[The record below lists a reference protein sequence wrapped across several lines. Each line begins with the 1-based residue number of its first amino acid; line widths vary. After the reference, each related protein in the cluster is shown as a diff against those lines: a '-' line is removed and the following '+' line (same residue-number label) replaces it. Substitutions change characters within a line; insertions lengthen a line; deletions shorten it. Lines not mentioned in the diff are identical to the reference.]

1 MGSAPSQSRPQ
12 SAAATD
18 SSSGLNQTSKP
29 PPPPAS
35 RTVSARSYADRG
47 RSATAVQH
55 LTIMPNRQ
63 YSPEQ
68 LENRM
73 KWRDDPS
80 EIVSV
85 TINQSGFSK
94 TSVNI
99 VTGNFVAFSWNIAD
113 SEVATAT
120 EPSLGCNVTQ
130 VVHDGE
136 QFRPVPGGIHS
147 GQLTA
152 RGNFSHRFGIVG
164 EFTFVCAG
172 IRCQPLTVRVSE
184 RPPFQIE
191 FAADRGFSVE
201 SADLEAG
208 ESVKWLWRDLPAEM
222 RVLPAELC
230 INCGLRQS
238 DGSGSESKKNP
249 PTCSGSFEQQFN
261 QPGIYYFVTESSKE
275 ELNGHLSTVRVRDC
289 YREHRVRIR
298 DDGFDP
304 PITFISVGDRV
315 WFEWGGGGS
324 DICQFRHAPFEISAD
339 RSGPEFKPTQAA
351 YRWQRASRCGLMA
364 HDFLRIIKPDATC
377 YVSHFADLSAATVG
391 KLRRRSGKLGS
402 IVVSVRPA
410 QVEVRVDEAGRFQP
424 DFLSLSV
431 GDSVLLELQGEANK
445 RLTDLKLV
453 GGTALSNDEVE
464 NWRKLGNSGDDGESF
479 GCSDCKQLKPA
490 TAKQLPQVSA
500 IFLNSKCCSTPMGV
514 RHFRWHGNDDN
525 VLSVISRPG
534 CQTRTVRLTDSGSFE
549 PSEIF
554 VQPGDSLL
562 CSWQTGRRTLQFAD
576 TIGEVDESSTDT
588 DSQQKLG
595 QSIDG
600 PCVLSFHLPEL
611 SDRSDA
617 ASDNRVHRSRFDL
630 TSDSGSQLRVHRRST
645 AGQRQIRLMDLTTKS
660 VSRTTVLAQL
670 GDLAVWMFNS
680 PDDAV
685 KAVQSLNAK
694 SLDVKSRIVEQC
706 LDSPGPVTV
715 SNVSL
720 FVAQDADRS
729 MQELDF
735 DATVGMSVST
745 GKVRP
750 SLVTV
755 PRGGCVLI
763 SLTGSINS
771 EQPNSELHKIDNDGK
786 KSANKQNNEDGVKI
800 DKINPKK
807 FRCIFNR
814 CGIYRFAIMTES
826 GSTGGGLA
834 CVIVLW
840 RPELTPKPQLDW
852 SAGKPQFR
860 CSRAEDAGEPV
871 DVYFTTDGSCPW
883 PHRESVRVAR
893 AGQPIKLPPSTSL
906 DQTIC
911 IRAVAISQ
919 HRLASQLLTEFC
931 QIDSSINGA
940 NDDGEPEQ
948 ADSAQLTVTAPMGVL
963 TNQWLWFNSIATI
976 RLVEVA
982 DGTIEVFWRKSAV
995 PVSHSVYHLLVNGA
1009 RWASGEPS
1017 NCCYRLGGLAAGREY
1032 TIQVV
1037 AAIADSATNSTQTGC
1052 YPDLL
1057 SNELRYNCPSWS
1069 TERGPLISME
1079 LLADAE
1085 DSAAVV
1091 WAALPLSRTS
1101 ALIGYKVSLN
1111 GLQCGRL
1118 VTPEADGQRCRV
1130 VIEGCELNRKH
1141 SLMVNAVWT
1150 DQTGETFEL
1159 PSNRLQF
1166 RLPLPKPLTAASEVD
1181 AAAAAATSESLLLF
1195 EGVCEHQQVLAAAQ
1209 AEAAADK
1216 IAAEERES
1224 RSKQQE
1230 QEKQNQEE
1238 DRSKQNG
1245 EKLAKKTDEQNKSE
1259 AKNKKEKPK
1268 QKNQQKQKKENED
1281 KKTEAK
1287 EVAKT
1292 EEGRSNNGKERK
1304 ESADKSRKISKKGGR
1319 SGAGASASRLDS
1331 IFEPVE
1337 GESETD
1343 LALPGAAMLLLPAP
1357 LSQQQSNDS
1366 ELQQQQQI
1374 SDKTSF
1380 DKPPTPRVRVMPVGS
1395 DRVRVAWEFD
1405 SMSANLWR
1413 HLRSTVSVAGRRFR
1427 QEGGGGGGE
1436 AAGSGGEAE
1445 SQGAA
1450 RRSWSCGPAARE
1462 LVCGGLET
1470 GCDYIIHV
1478 ISAFAAV
1485 ENSSSLGERISRSAP
1500 VAFKA
1505 GSTASVP
1512 LTSAGNDVDASQKAS
1527 SSKQKVQMLQKEQQQ
1542 PPPIPQPRLFAVSSG
1557 PNRVAVRWAFDE
1569 SAATSGVEL
1578 AGYQL
1583 LINGARRGGL
1593 LPSQTS
1599 QTTLEPLRPGRTI
1612 RVAVQAAAFV
1622 SSSSGEDGRVGENED
1637 DDFRLGPASAT
1648 LRVACPRRP
1657 SAPEPSVSPAPASAG
1672 VAGGAAATV
1681 SWAGAPD
1688 DAGVSRY
1695 RVYVDGQWHGD
1706 LKASPSRG
1714 NYFYYLSDLQP
1725 GLACEVQVKAIAGSD
1740 EVDPQSDTVTC
1751 LCESELSQPPLRV
1764 TGASVTQSPELK
1776 LEALDSDGLTVAW
1789 DPLTPESGIS
1799 GYQILR
1805 DGRPYGQPIPA
1816 NQLRFRVDDL
1826 PAGGRVSLQ
1835 LVAMT
1840 TGAERCAPGPVLL
1853 VNCAAAGSGANG
1865 GSNAGRRSSS
1875 ASSRPPSEA
1884 QPAGVTF
1891 RPTTAANL
1899 NAFVDLF
1906 AKICDRLLTSVLT
1919 GQ

>member
-1 MGSAPSQSRPQ
+1 MLTGQCKSWTLMPQ
-12 SAAATD
+12 WECRLAQGRSVPAWSPYREEAA
-18 SSSGLNQTSKP
+18 SSS
-29 PPPPAS
+29 
-35 RTVSARSYADRG
+35 VS
-47 RSATAVQH
+47 
-55 LTIMPNRQ
+55 
-63 YSPEQ
+63 
-68 LENRM
+68 
-73 KWRDDPS
+73 
-80 EIVSV
+80 
-85 TINQSGFSK
+85 
-94 TSVNI
+94 
-99 VTGNFVAFSWNIAD
+99 
-113 SEVATAT
+113 
-120 EPSLGCNVTQ
+120 
-130 VVHDGE
+130 
-136 QFRPVPGGIHS
+136 PVPSTLNNRIP
-147 GQLTA
+147 
-152 RGNFSHRFGIVG
+152 N
-164 EFTFVCAG
+164 
-172 IRCQPLTVRVSE
+172 
-184 RPPFQIE
+184 
-191 FAADRGFSVE
+191 
-201 SADLEAG
+201 
-208 ESVKWLWRDLPAEM
+208 
-222 RVLPAELC
+222 C
-230 INCGLRQS
+230 I
-238 DGSGSESKKNP
+238 
-249 PTCSGSFEQQFN
+249 
-261 QPGIYYFVTESSKE
+261 
-275 ELNGHLSTVRVRDC
+275 
-289 YREHRVRIR
+289 
-298 DDGFDP
+298 
-304 PITFISVGDRV
+304 
-315 WFEWGGGGS
+315 
-324 DICQFRHAPFEISAD
+324 
-339 RSGPEFKPTQAA
+339 
-351 YRWQRASRCGLMA
+351 
-364 HDFLRIIKPDATC
+364 
-377 YVSHFADLSAATVG
+377 
-391 KLRRRSGKLGS
+391 
-402 IVVSVRPA
+402 
-410 QVEVRVDEAGRFQP
+410 
-424 DFLSLSV
+424 
-431 GDSVLLELQGEANK
+431 
-445 RLTDLKLV
+445 
-453 GGTALSNDEVE
+453 
-464 NWRKLGNSGDDGESF
+464 
-479 GCSDCKQLKPA
+479 
-490 TAKQLPQVSA
+490 
-500 IFLNSKCCSTPMGV
+500 
-514 RHFRWHGNDDN
+514 
-525 VLSVISRPG
+525 
-534 CQTRTVRLTDSGSFE
+534 
-549 PSEIF
+549 
-554 VQPGDSLL
+554 
-562 CSWQTGRRTLQFAD
+562 
-576 TIGEVDESSTDT
+576 
-588 DSQQKLG
+588 
-595 QSIDG
+595 
-600 PCVLSFHLPEL
+600 
-611 SDRSDA
+611 
-617 ASDNRVHRSRFDL
+617 
-630 TSDSGSQLRVHRRST
+630 RST
-645 AGQRQIRLMDLTTKS
+645 M
-660 VSRTTVLAQL
+660 
-670 GDLAVWMFNS
+670 M
-680 PDDAV
+680 
-685 KAVQSLNAK
+685 
-694 SLDVKSRIVEQC
+694 E
-706 LDSPGPVTV
+706 
-715 SNVSL
+715 
-720 FVAQDADRS
+720 
-729 MQELDF
+729 
-735 DATVGMSVST
+735 
-745 GKVRP
+745 
-750 SLVTV
+750 
-755 PRGGCVLI
+755 
-763 SLTGSINS
+763 
-771 EQPNSELHKIDNDGK
+771 K

-883 PHRESVRVAR
+883 PHRESVR
-893 AGQPIKLPPSTSL
+893 
-906 DQTIC
+906 
-911 IRAVAISQ
+911 
-919 HRLASQLLTEFC
+919 
-931 QIDSSINGA
+931 
-940 NDDGEPEQ
+940 
-948 ADSAQLTVTAPMGVL
+948 

-1304 ESADKSRKISKKGGR
+1304 
-1319 SGAGASASRLDS
+1319 
-1331 IFEPVE
+1331 
-1337 GESETD
+1337 
-1343 LALPGAAMLLLPAP
+1343 
-1357 LSQQQSNDS
+1357 
-1366 ELQQQQQI
+1366 
-1374 SDKTSF
+1374 
-1380 DKPPTPRVRVMPVGS
+1380 
-1395 DRVRVAWEFD
+1395 
-1405 SMSANLWR
+1405 
-1413 HLRSTVSVAGRRFR
+1413 VSVAGRRFR

-1470 GCDYIIHV
+1470 GCDYI
-1478 ISAFAAV
+1478 
-1485 ENSSSLGERISRSAP
+1485 SLGERISRSAP

-1789 DPLTPESGIS
+1789 DPLTPESGI
-1799 GYQILR
+1799 
-1805 DGRPYGQPIPA
+1805 
-1816 NQLRFRVDDL
+1816 
-1826 PAGGRVSLQ
+1826 
-1835 LVAMT
+1835 
-1840 TGAERCAPGPVLL
+1840 
-1853 VNCAAAGSGANG
+1853 
-1865 GSNAGRRSSS
+1865 
-1875 ASSRPPSEA
+1875 
-1884 QPAGVTF
+1884 
-1891 RPTTAANL
+1891 
-1899 NAFVDLF
+1899 
-1906 AKICDRLLTSVLT
+1906 
-1919 GQ
+1919 

>member
-1 MGSAPSQSRPQ
+1 MNHLPTP
-12 SAAATD
+12 T
-18 SSSGLNQTSKP
+18 
-29 PPPPAS
+29 AS
-35 RTVSARSYADRG
+35 RNSD
-47 RSATAVQH
+47 
-55 LTIMPNRQ
+55 
-63 YSPEQ
+63 SP
-68 LENRM
+68 
-73 KWRDDPS
+73 
-80 EIVSV
+80 
-85 TINQSGFSK
+85 
-94 TSVNI
+94 
-99 VTGNFVAFSWNIAD
+99 
-113 SEVATAT
+113 
-120 EPSLGCNVTQ
+120 
-130 VVHDGE
+130 
-136 QFRPVPGGIHS
+136 
-147 GQLTA
+147 
-152 RGNFSHRFGIVG
+152 
-164 EFTFVCAG
+164 
-172 IRCQPLTVRVSE
+172 
-184 RPPFQIE
+184 
-191 FAADRGFSVE
+191 
-201 SADLEAG
+201 
-208 ESVKWLWRDLPAEM
+208 
-222 RVLPAELC
+222 
-230 INCGLRQS
+230 
-238 DGSGSESKKNP
+238 
-249 PTCSGSFEQQFN
+249 
-261 QPGIYYFVTESSKE
+261 
-275 ELNGHLSTVRVRDC
+275 ST
-289 YREHRVRIR
+289 
-298 DDGFDP
+298 
-304 PITFISVGDRV
+304 
-315 WFEWGGGGS
+315 
-324 DICQFRHAPFEISAD
+324 
-339 RSGPEFKPTQAA
+339 
-351 YRWQRASRCGLMA
+351 
-364 HDFLRIIKPDATC
+364 
-377 YVSHFADLSAATVG
+377 
-391 KLRRRSGKLGS
+391 
-402 IVVSVRPA
+402 
-410 QVEVRVDEAGRFQP
+410 
-424 DFLSLSV
+424 
-431 GDSVLLELQGEANK
+431 
-445 RLTDLKLV
+445 
-453 GGTALSNDEVE
+453 
-464 NWRKLGNSGDDGESF
+464 
-479 GCSDCKQLKPA
+479 
-490 TAKQLPQVSA
+490 
-500 IFLNSKCCSTPMGV
+500 
-514 RHFRWHGNDDN
+514 
-525 VLSVISRPG
+525 
-534 CQTRTVRLTDSGSFE
+534 
-549 PSEIF
+549 
-554 VQPGDSLL
+554 
-562 CSWQTGRRTLQFAD
+562 
-576 TIGEVDESSTDT
+576 
-588 DSQQKLG
+588 
-595 QSIDG
+595 G

-611 SDRSDA
+611 SDSSDA
-617 ASDNRVHRSRFDL
+617 ASDNGVHRRRFDL

-694 SLDVKSRIVEQC
+694 SLDVQSRIVEQC

-763 SLTGSINS
+763 SLSGSGNS

-786 KSANKQNNEDGVKI
+786 KSANKQDNDDGVKI
-800 DKINPKK
+800 DKINPEK

-814 CGIYRFAIMTES
+814 CGIYRFSMMTES
-826 GSTGGGLA
+826 GSIGGGLA

-852 SAGKPQFR
+852 SAGTPQFR
-860 CSRAEDAGEPV
+860 CGRAEDAVEPV

-893 AGQPIKLPPSTSL
+893 PGQPIKLPPSTSL

-963 TNQWLWFNSIATI
+963 TDQWLWFNSIATI

-1057 SNELRYNCPSWS
+1057 SNELRYNCPCWS

-1216 IAAEERES
+1216 IAADEMES
-1224 RSKQQE
+1224 SSNQQE

-1245 EKLAKKTDEQNKSE
+1245 EKLANKTDEQNKSE
-1259 AKNKKEKPK
+1259 AKNKKEKPR

-1287 EVAKT
+1287 KVAKT

-1304 ESADKSRKISKKGGR
+1304 EDSQTELAAAAAVASDSADNNKDSNKDTADIACQYEDDFEDEYRAATALATVANGDEDKSEDRWSISESSDAGENESADKSRKISKKGGR

-1331 IFEPVE
+1331 IFEP
-1337 GESETD
+1337 
-1343 LALPGAAMLLLPAP
+1343 
-1357 LSQQQSNDS
+1357 
-1366 ELQQQQQI
+1366 
-1374 SDKTSF
+1374 
-1380 DKPPTPRVRVMPVGS
+1380 
-1395 DRVRVAWEFD
+1395 FD

-1612 RVAVQAAAFV
+1612 RVAVQAAA
-1622 SSSSGEDGRVGENED
+1622 
-1637 DDFRLGPASAT
+1637 
-1648 LRVACPRRP
+1648 
-1657 SAPEPSVSPAPASAG
+1657 
-1672 VAGGAAATV
+1672 
-1681 SWAGAPD
+1681 
-1688 DAGVSRY
+1688 
-1695 RVYVDGQWHGD
+1695 
-1706 LKASPSRG
+1706 
-1714 NYFYYLSDLQP
+1714 
-1725 GLACEVQVKAIAGSD
+1725 
-1740 EVDPQSDTVTC
+1740 
-1751 LCESELSQPPLRV
+1751 
-1764 TGASVTQSPELK
+1764 
-1776 LEALDSDGLTVAW
+1776 
-1789 DPLTPESGIS
+1789 
-1799 GYQILR
+1799 
-1805 DGRPYGQPIPA
+1805 
-1816 NQLRFRVDDL
+1816 
-1826 PAGGRVSLQ
+1826 
-1835 LVAMT
+1835 
-1840 TGAERCAPGPVLL
+1840 
-1853 VNCAAAGSGANG
+1853 
-1865 GSNAGRRSSS
+1865 
-1875 ASSRPPSEA
+1875 
-1884 QPAGVTF
+1884 
-1891 RPTTAANL
+1891 
-1899 NAFVDLF
+1899 
-1906 AKICDRLLTSVLT
+1906 
-1919 GQ
+1919 